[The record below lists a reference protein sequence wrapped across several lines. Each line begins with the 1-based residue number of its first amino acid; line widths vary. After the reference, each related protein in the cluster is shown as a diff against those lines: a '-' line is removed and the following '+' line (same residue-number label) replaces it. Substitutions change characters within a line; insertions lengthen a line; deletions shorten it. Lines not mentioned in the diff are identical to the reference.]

1 MYTNAYP
8 ATLENT
14 VTHEDI
20 LSMNPT
26 DVRPVTQLSNSAGIP
41 STAVIAYTARPC
53 IYVTLALL
61 NAFARSITTSA
72 ITAAATATRRIS
84 RSMFL
89 NIEPAGYGL
98 VLVYEL

>member
-41 STAVIAYTARPC
+41 STAVMAYTARPC

-61 NAFARSITTSA
+61 NTFARSITASA
-72 ITAAATATRRIS
+72 ITAAATATRKFQEACS
-84 RSMFL
+84 
-89 NIEPAGYGL
+89 
-98 VLVYEL
+98 

>member
-41 STAVIAYTARPC
+41 STAVMLPEESQEAC
-53 IYVTLALL
+53 
-61 NAFARSITTSA
+61 S
-72 ITAAATATRRIS
+72 
-84 RSMFL
+84 
-89 NIEPAGYGL
+89 
-98 VLVYEL
+98 